1 MFIIPYYIEKPVKSK
16 VFTSWKAWVFLANGG
31 KEVWMSEADTR
42 RGSEADTRRGSEAD
56 TRRGSEADTRRGSE
70 AGQSNEE
77 TQKDIVENYLIPNG
91 FTGKTRY
98 DKKANC
104 LYMEIS
110 PKTDF
115 SDLYTWSEMLKDAKD
130 IPNEFILRPFV
141 WIGDSPGA
149 SDEWGWREQC
159 EKVALGN
166 YGTIAT
172 LWDGMC
178 S

>member
-31 KEVWMSEADTR
+31 KEVWI
-42 RGSEADTRRGSEAD
+42 
-56 TRRGSEADTRRGSE
+56 SEADTRRGSE

-77 TQKDIVENYLIPNG
+77 TQKDIVENYLTPNG

-166 YGTIAT
+166 YGSIAT

>member
-42 RGSEADTRRGSEAD
+42 RGSEADTRRGSEA
-56 TRRGSEADTRRGSE
+56 
-70 AGQSNEE
+70 GQSDEE
-77 TQKDIVENYLIPNG
+77 RQKDIVENYLTPNG

-166 YGTIAT
+166 YGSIAT